1 MFHQSQ
7 SISDKSFQIQ
17 WNLMGSM
24 RYQLSNLIIS
34 KILWFGVRLFRG
46 GIQERKYKVY
56 TYLVRGGRLVNP
68 TLTLMVTLIWQGVAP
83 TPSHLEN
90 FLLHRRPSAR
100 FRVFKARQ
108 VVPNA
113 PAPKGS
119 SSWNPFNSSPIFTLS
134 RDRQRRP
141 VHCTGHWEAGR
152 KWGYHVP
159 QNAQLKLSSWTPKVE
174 RQMHRLPRRART
186 MGVFGRAQQRLVRA
200 KISRGFLTLHLWK
213 EHAKMSWCIKHPK
226 IIYVPIKV
234 SHLILSF
241 LYWHLACLAI
251 WLQLPPSTRLHTQDL
266 TWAGSRSFAAANVHP
281 CVKLPS
287 TRRDDH
293 LNWLTSSPSKNIG
306 HWGQFHSCSLSL
318 SHRLVGNESSA
329 AVVIPAGG
337 KAYCQASTLSCIA
350 SNVTSIAQR
359 HLSGRLFFSCDA
371 RVSPVME
378 MMSMKWLKNREK
390 MKHGMYCNWCILM

>member
-1 MFHQSQ
+1 MESDGFHEVLP
-7 SISDKSFQIQ
+7 IKSYQIQ

-34 KILWFGVRLFRG
+34 KILWFGGRLFRG
-46 GIQERKYKVY
+46 GYRKENPRYIH
-56 TYLVRGGRLVNP
+56 TLWGGRLVNP

-100 FRVFKARQ
+100 FRVFKSLWFVALARQ

-186 MGVFGRAQQRLVRA
+186 MGFSAGRNSAWLEPKFQEV
-200 KISRGFLTLHLWK
+200 SMTLHLWK
-213 EHAKMSWCIKHPK
+213 EHAKMSWCIKHAG
-226 IIYVPIKV
+226 IIYVPIEV

-306 HWGQFHSCSLSL
+306 HWGQFHS
-318 SHRLVGNESSA
+318 N
-329 AVVIPAGG
+329 
-337 KAYCQASTLSCIA
+337 YNQA
-350 SNVTSIAQR
+350 NKHV
-359 HLSGRLFFSCDA
+359 LFLYHTD
-371 RVSPVME
+371 
-378 MMSMKWLKNREK
+378 
-390 MKHGMYCNWCILM
+390 